1 MEMDKEKIISI
12 RKVLAVLIL
21 SFAFSMQANAMLYM
35 MFIKRHKE
43 KQLRLDSID
52 AEQGNV
58 SKQLSCAVSYC
69 KKRKYSTARYF
80 LEKAMTAGSD
90 TAYCYLA
97 EMDYFKLGVNTP
109 DDGIYAVW
117 YIRVAAS
124 KGCQL
129 SNWLQGVIAYDSEK
143 YSEAVDFFR
152 KVPDNCI
159 YTRLTKYY
167 LAKCYYYGRGVPKDV
182 EMADTLLKES
192 VCEGDFWC
200 HRNYPRYDEETKSSR
215 LVRLLLDINQAPT
228 EHAPTF
234 GLG

>member
-1 MEMDKEKIISI
+1 MNKVNMIV
-12 RKVLAVLIL
+12 RKMVTVLFL
-21 SFAFSMQANAMLYM
+21 SFAFSTYANAGFLLEA
-35 MFIKRHKE
+35 FGNLKAR
-43 KQLRLDSID
+43 KQLRLDSIE

-69 KKRKYSTARYF
+69 KLRKYSTARHF
-80 LEKAMTAGSD
+80 LEKAIKADSD
-90 TAYCYLA
+90 TAFCYLA

-109 DDGIYAVW
+109 DDGINALW

-143 YSEAVDFFR
+143 YSEAIDFFR

-167 LAKCYYYGRGVPKDV
+167 FAKCYYYGRGVPVNIEK
-182 EMADTLLKES
+182 ADSLLEES
-192 VCEGDFWC
+192 VCDGIFWWFA
-200 HRNYPRYDEETKSSR
+200 NYPRYEEEEKSY
-215 LVRLLLDINQAPT
+215 RLLRLLKNMNQ
-228 EHAPTF
+228 APTF